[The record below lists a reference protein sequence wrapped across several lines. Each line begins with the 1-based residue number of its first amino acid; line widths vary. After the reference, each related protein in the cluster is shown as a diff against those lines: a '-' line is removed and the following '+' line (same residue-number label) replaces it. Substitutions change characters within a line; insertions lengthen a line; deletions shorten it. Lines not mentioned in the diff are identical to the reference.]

1 MGNVTRPL
9 AAAPRHACPHLWERA
24 LSEEGRV
31 QDNTARRRGT
41 GQLEEEKGKKRKEE
55 TNETARNIAGE
66 DSAGTNGTMMVAMLD
81 EKQGGYYP
89 CTGLDEGS
97 CASAHH
103 QYASAHV

>member
-41 GQLEEEKGKKRKEE
+41 GRRKKEKEI
-55 TNETARNIAGE
+55 NETARNITGE
-66 DSAGTNGTMMVAMLD
+66 ASAGTNGTMMVAMLD
-81 EKQGGYYP
+81 QKNGGYYP

-97 CASAHH
+97 CAPAHR
-103 QYASAHV
+103 QYASAIV